1 MLHLSLALAHSP
13 QPKTSLKIPSSS
25 LSLQKLKT
33 LKRHARDDDDG
44 KLVAYA
50 REQKAFFFSK
60 PNDSIGAI
68 KKISII
74 ENNIETVYF
83 LQSPE
88 FF

>member
-44 KLVAYA
+44 KLAAYA
-50 REQKAFFFSK
+50 LEEKSFFSK
-60 PNDSIGAI
+60 TQRQYRSY
-68 KKISII
+68 K
-74 ENNIETVYF
+74 ENIYN
-83 LQSPE
+83 
-88 FF
+88 